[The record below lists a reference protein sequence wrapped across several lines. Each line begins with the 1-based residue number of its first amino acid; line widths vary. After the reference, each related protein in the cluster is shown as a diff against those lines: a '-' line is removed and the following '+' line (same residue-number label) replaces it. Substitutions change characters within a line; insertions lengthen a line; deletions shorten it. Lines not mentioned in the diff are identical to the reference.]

1 MSTDSSSSI
10 TLSIY
15 LFGWLEKLATI
26 LFISFNLNLPFRV
39 VTLLIYMSEIPL
51 LDQFSYLLLTEQF
64 TGIIPVGH
72 QTFVSALKIPAMKI
86 SKNLFIPFSICPAN
100 REFHIL
106 STIWKF
112 IGQSSLHW
120 LQSVFF
126 FFLFLFFE
134 GKVMG
139 LYNTLFTFHY
149 PIFQKVR
156 FIWPMSKNKALHIK
170 NKAAGSSS
178 YESYY

>member
-1 MSTDSSSSI
+1 MSADSSSSI

-72 QTFVSALKIPAMKI
+72 QTFVSALKIPAMKT

-120 LQSVFF
+120 FQIVFY
-126 FFLFLFFE
+126 FFLFLFFFCKVTYNSLNWE
-134 GKVMG
+134 IWGKIIGRQGVGEILIFGGMPAKTNVM
-139 LYNTLFTFHY
+139 
-149 PIFQKVR
+149 PSC
-156 FIWPMSKNKALHIK
+156 SKA
-170 NKAAGSSS
+170 
-178 YESYY
+178 E

>member
-1 MSTDSSSSI
+1 MSVDSSSSI
-10 TLSIY
+10 TQSIY

-51 LDQFSYLLLTEQF
+51 LDKFSYLLLTEQF

-72 QTFVSALKIPAMKI
+72 QTFVSALKIPAMKT

-106 STIWKF
+106 STI
-112 IGQSSLHW
+112 
-120 LQSVFF
+120 
-126 FFLFLFFE
+126 
-134 GKVMG
+134 
-139 LYNTLFTFHY
+139 
-149 PIFQKVR
+149 
-156 FIWPMSKNKALHIK
+156 
-170 NKAAGSSS
+170 
-178 YESYY
+178 